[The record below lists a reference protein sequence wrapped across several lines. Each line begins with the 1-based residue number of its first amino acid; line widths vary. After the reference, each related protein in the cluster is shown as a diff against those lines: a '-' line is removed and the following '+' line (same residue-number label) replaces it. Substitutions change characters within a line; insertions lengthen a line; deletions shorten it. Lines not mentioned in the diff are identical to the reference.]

1 MLARL
6 TEGRPPGRP
15 FLLARRYAP
24 RMAAG
29 IELETTLAYAQGAYT
44 VAAAFGSEGDTAQ
57 LILDTG
63 SSTLAVTPRAYQP
76 ERDPARQ
83 STPWVQEIRYGGG
96 AWSGPVLRS
105 RLAFGHGHHA
115 RAIDDALFAL
125 IETDAPFLRDADG
138 FWGLAYAGLD
148 PAHAASAAQD
158 APRTWL
164 TPAFT
169 ALEEEGVVLNRFALS
184 VGRALAHAR
193 EGAATA
199 HQRAA
204 DPLNRGT
211 LVLGGGS
218 EQQHLYRGGF
228 QDVRIVHDLY
238 YNANLRWLRVGD
250 ADPIPVPPLAP
261 SDAATRF
268 SNALL
273 DTGSSFLVFD
283 AATDQALLSALERCH
298 PRFPELVA
306 RSRQALTAG
315 IGLPEGDVDP
325 RHWPDLHL
333 GLEAPDGRDVVLR
346 IPAPH
351 YWPGNA
357 LRTGQR
363 VCLLGAPVPYF
374 RGQSILGL
382 PLFAGRYAVFDRGA
396 GGGLGVVRFAT
407 ARDAA

>member
-1 MLARL
+1 
-6 TEGRPPGRP
+6 
-15 FLLARRYAP
+15 
-24 RMAAG
+24 MAAG

-57 LILDTG
+57 LVLDTG

-76 ERDPARQ
+76 ERDRARQ
-83 STPWVQEIRYGGG
+83 PTPWVQEIRYGGG

-105 RLAFGHGHHA
+105 RLAFGHGRHA

-125 IETDAPFLRDADG
+125 IETETSFLRDADG

-169 ALEEEGVVLNRFALS
+169 ALEEEGVVANRFALS
-184 VGRALAHAR
+184 VGRAVAHAR

-204 DPLNRGT
+204 DPLNCGT

-228 QDVRIVHDLY
+228 QDVRILHDLY

-250 ADPIPVPPLAP
+250 GDPIPVPPLAP
-261 SDAATRF
+261 GDAATHY

-273 DTGSSFLVFD
+273 DSGSSFLVFE
-283 AATDQALLSALERCH
+283 AGTWQALLASLGRRNPNFPGLIEKARHAL
-298 PRFPELVA
+298 A
-306 RSRQALTAG
+306 AG
-315 IGLPEGDVDP
+315 AGLPEGDVDP

-333 GLEAPDGRDVVLR
+333 GLEAPDGRDSVLR
-346 IPAPH
+346 IPASH

-363 VCLLGAPVPYF
+363 LCLLMGQLPHFP
-374 RGQSILGL
+374 RQSILGL
-382 PLFAGRYAVFDRGA
+382 PLFAGRYAVFDRSA
-396 GGGLGVVRFAT
+396 GGGLGVIRFAD
-407 ARDAA
+407 ARQPG

>member
-1 MLARL
+1 
-6 TEGRPPGRP
+6 
-15 FLLARRYAP
+15 
-24 RMAAG
+24 MAAG

-57 LILDTG
+57 LVLDTG

-76 ERDPARQ
+76 ERDRARQ
-83 STPWVQEIRYGGG
+83 PTPWVQEIRYGGG

-105 RLAFGHGHHA
+105 RLAIGHGRHA

-125 IETDAPFLRDADG
+125 IETDTSFLRDADG

-148 PAHAASAAQD
+148 PASVAAGAPG

-169 ALEEEGVVLNRFALS
+169 ALEEEGVVANRFALS
-184 VGRALAHAR
+184 VGRAVAHAR
-193 EGAATA
+193 ESAATA

-228 QDVRIVHDLY
+228 QDVRILHDLY

-250 ADPIPVPPLAP
+250 DDPIPVPPLAP
-261 SDAATRF
+261 GDAATHY

-273 DTGSSFLVFD
+273 DSGSSFLVFE
-283 AATDQALLSALERCH
+283 AGTWQALLASLGRRNPNFPGLIEKARHAL
-298 PRFPELVA
+298 A
-306 RSRQALTAG
+306 AG
-315 IGLPEGDVDP
+315 AGLPEGNVDP

-333 GLEAPDGRDVVLR
+333 GLEAPDGRDSVLR
-346 IPAPH
+346 IPASH

-363 VCLLGAPVPYF
+363 LCLLMGQLPHFP
-374 RGQSILGL
+374 RQSILGL
-382 PLFAGRYAVFDRGA
+382 PLFAGRYAVFDRSA
-396 GGGLGVVRFAT
+396 GGGLGVVRFAD
-407 ARDAA
+407 ARQPG

>member
-1 MLARL
+1 
-6 TEGRPPGRP
+6 
-15 FLLARRYAP
+15 
-24 RMAAG
+24 MAAG

-57 LILDTG
+57 LVLDTG

-76 ERDPARQ
+76 ERDRARQ
-83 STPWVQEIRYGGG
+83 ATPWVQEIRYGGG
-96 AWSGPVLRS
+96 AWAGPVLRS
-105 RLAFGHGHHA
+105 RLAFGHGRHA

-125 IETDAPFLRDADG
+125 IETDASFLRDADG

-148 PAHAASAAQD
+148 PANAAASTPD

-169 ALEEEGVVLNRFALS
+169 ALEEEGVLANRFALN
-184 VGRALAHAR
+184 VGRAVAHAR
-193 EGAATA
+193 DGAATA

-228 QDVRIVHDLY
+228 QDVRILHDLY

-250 ADPIPVPPLAP
+250 DDPIPVPALAP
-261 SDAATRF
+261 VDAATHY

-273 DTGSSFLVFD
+273 DSGSSFLVFE
-283 AATDQALLSALERCH
+283 AGTWQALLSALGRRD
-298 PRFPELVA
+298 PRFPEWVTKA
-306 RSRQALTAG
+306 QRALADG
-315 IGLPEGDVDP
+315 AGLPEGDVDP

-333 GLEAPDGRDVVLR
+333 ALEAPDGRDTVLR
-346 IPAPH
+346 IPASH

-363 VCLLGAPVPYF
+363 LCLLMGQLPHFP
-374 RGQSILGL
+374 RQSILGL
-382 PLFAGRYAVFDRGA
+382 PLFAGRYAVFDRSA
-396 GGGLGVVRFAT
+396 GGGLGVARFAT
-407 ARDAA
+407 SRED